1 MAKPSYFRPCVERME
16 GYTPGAQP
24 RGRVFHK
31 LNANENPYPP
41 SPRVLAAL
49 HAAVGD
55 GLRLYPDAMATALRE
70 KIAALHGLSSDQVI
84 VGNGSDD
91 VLTMILRSFVGEGGA
106 VAAPRPT
113 YPLYEVLVNIQGGEM
128 RWVDF
133 PGDFSL
139 PPALA
144 DTGARVTFVANPN
157 SPSGTWVEPEAVA
170 ELAAKLDGI
179 LVVDEAYVDFAD
191 GDCIGLLGRFPN
203 VIVLRSFSKSYSL
216 AGIRIGYGLADAE
229 LIREMVKVKDSYN
242 VNRLAIAAGVAALDD
257 VEHMRANVAKIRV
270 ERERLLSGLR
280 EVGFFV
286 FPSQTNFVALRT
298 AQPTPRAIFDAL
310 DAAGVLVRIF
320 GDPVL
325 ADWVRITVG
334 TPGNTDLI
342 LATIR
347 GLVEAETP

>member
-41 SPRVLAAL
+41 SPRVREAL
-49 HAAVGD
+49 HAALDD

-70 KIAALHGLSSDQVI
+70 KIAALHGLSPEQVI

-91 VLTMILRSFVGEGGA
+91 VLTRILRSFVGETEA

-113 YPLYEVLVNIQGGEM
+113 YPLYEVLVNIQGGKM

-133 PGDFSL
+133 PADFSL

-144 DTGARVTFVANPN
+144 DTGARVTFVVNPN

-170 ELAAKLDGI
+170 ELAGKLDGI
-179 LVVDEAYVDFAD
+179 LVVDEAYVDFAE

-203 VIVLRSFSKSYSL
+203 VMVLRSFSKSYSL
-216 AGIRIGYGLADAE
+216 AGIRIGYGLADPE
-229 LIREMVKVKDSYN
+229 LIRGMVKVKDSYN

-257 VEHMRANVAKIRV
+257 IGYMRANVAKIRA
-270 ERERLLSGLR
+270 ERGRLSAGLR
-280 EVGFFV
+280 ELGIFV
-286 FPSQTNFVALRT
+286 FPSHTNFVALRT
-298 AQPTPRAIFDAL
+298 ATPTPRAIFEAL

-320 GDPVL
+320 VNPVL

-334 TPGNTDLI
+334 TPEDTDVI